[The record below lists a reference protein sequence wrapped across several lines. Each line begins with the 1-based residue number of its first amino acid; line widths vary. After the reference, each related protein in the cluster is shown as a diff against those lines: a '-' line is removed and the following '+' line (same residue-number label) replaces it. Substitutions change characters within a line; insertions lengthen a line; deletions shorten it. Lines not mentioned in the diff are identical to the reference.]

1 MSLTET
7 FWWYLENILE
17 YFFQMLPCMGIALL
31 IFLLLRPWRL
41 GRLARLG
48 LSSGP
53 AREGA
58 LLLFVMFAAGLAALT
73 GALARRAGW
82 DTAPVPARGSPG
94 SAPDHPAGALS
105 GDFSGCSGAL
115 GHVPRGGQRR
125 DIFPGG
131 LFYRSALEKAP
142 VVEVP
147 AGGLLRL
154 VYHRIDPI
162 FHWPQHRY

>member
-58 LLLFVMFAAGLAALT
+58 LLLF
-73 GALARRAGW
+73 
-82 DTAPVPARGSPG
+82 
-94 SAPDHPAGALS
+94 AGALS
-105 GDFSGCSGAL
+105 A
-115 GHVPRGGQRR
+115 RGRYAR
-125 DIFPGG
+125 CGG
-131 LFYRSALEKAP
+131 WL
-142 VVEVP
+142 
-147 AGGLLRL
+147 
-154 VYHRIDPI
+154 
-162 FHWPQHRY
+162 